1 MKELLAVNGNLLFI
15 ENKDN
20 EKEPVYE
27 VVIITSEPRYTLNNE
42 SGLNRARTTDEL
54 RFFVRDKYL
63 EKFVAE
69 ILSLRKLK
77 EDSQKQL

>member
-1 MKELLAVNGNLLFI
+1 MKELLAVNGNLLFM

-27 VVIITSEPRYTLNNE
+27 VVVITSEPVYTLSNE
-42 SGLNRARTTDEL
+42 GGLTRARTTDEL

-77 EDSQKQL
+77 EDSQKEL